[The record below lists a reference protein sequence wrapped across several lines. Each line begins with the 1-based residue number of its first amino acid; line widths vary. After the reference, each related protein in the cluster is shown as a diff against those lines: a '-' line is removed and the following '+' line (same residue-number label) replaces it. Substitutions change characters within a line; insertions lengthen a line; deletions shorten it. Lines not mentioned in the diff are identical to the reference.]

1 MNYSSPLFL
10 PVVLKEKRILV
21 LDETALPF
29 KEEYLEIKN
38 LAAALDILAKMK
50 TRALGQVL
58 LFFQSAI
65 LFQEEISPEELA
77 KRFKELRPTFDFE
90 LLGQILKK
98 QVKAG
103 ITLEEAVKNFI
114 EGLEQK
120 RKARAKELA
129 KDLPGKANILTICN
143 VSGELVYLFA
153 ELENMGK
160 EAIFYVSETRPYL
173 QGSRLTFWELR
184 KNKIPSFL
192 ICDNQAASLMQE
204 KKVNCVIVGS
214 DRSTLNGDIINKI
227 GTYSLAR
234 LAKHFGIPFYALTQ
248 YPKDIDINTIEIEE
262 RQENEVF
269 MFLEG
274 IGSLEYEA
282 VYPSFDIT
290 KKEFITKTYEIKAN

>member
-77 KRFKELRPTFDFE
+77 KKFKELRPTFDFE
-90 LLGQILKK
+90 LLAQILKK

-153 ELENMGK
+153 ELESMGK

-234 LAKHFGIPFYALTQ
+234 FAKHFGIPFYALTQ

-274 IGSLEYEA
+274 IDSSGYEA

-290 KKEFITKTYEIKAN
+290 QKEFVTKTYEIKAN